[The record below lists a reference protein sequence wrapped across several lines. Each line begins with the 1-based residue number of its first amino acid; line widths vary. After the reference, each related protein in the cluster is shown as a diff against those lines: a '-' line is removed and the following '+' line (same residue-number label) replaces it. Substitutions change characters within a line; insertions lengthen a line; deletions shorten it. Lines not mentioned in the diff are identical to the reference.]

1 MNVRQLADRL
11 QLAAGGAMRAEL
23 RRRLDTVSKLMEAAG
38 KDNAK
43 ARMKTRSGLLRRSI
57 AGFVRSEG
65 APRGGIGPLRQG
77 ADIEVGVAAGGVTLA
92 GAEVVY
98 AGIQERGGTVR
109 PVRRRWLAIPT
120 DSVKTRDGVSQYKT
134 PRDFPRP
141 LRFVQFRPDL
151 AALIEVPRRKAKK
164 APPARRQRVARVERR
179 QRTRRRE
186 ERPQYPVRWWLV
198 KQTTI
203 RAKWYL
209 RDAFDAEARR
219 VPAAL
224 ADVLSSA
231 LEGLP

>member
-23 RRRLDTVSKLMEAAG
+23 GKRLRNVATAMEAGA

-57 AGFVRSEG
+57 GGFVRSEG

-120 DSVKTRDGVSQYKT
+120 ASVKQPNGTARYKT

-179 QRTRRRE
+179 PRPRARQRGSLG
-186 ERPQYPVRWWLV
+186 PVRWWLV

-203 RAKWYL
+203 KAKWYL
-209 RDAFDAEARR
+209 RDAFQQEARR

>member
-1 MNVRQLADRL
+1 MNIRQLADRL
-11 QLAAGGAMRAEL
+11 QLAAGGALRQQLGQRLGNVARA
-23 RRRLDTVSKLMEAAG
+23 MEAGA

-43 ARMKTRSGLLRRSI
+43 ARMKARSGLLRRSI
-57 AGFVRSEG
+57 GGFVRPEG
-65 APRGGIGPLRQG
+65 APRAGIGPLRAG

-109 PVRRRWLAIPT
+109 PVRRKWLAIPT
-120 DSVKTRDGVSQYKT
+120 ASVKTAAGVARYQT

-164 APPARRQRVARVERR
+164 APAARRQRPVRVERR
-179 QRTRRRE
+179 ARTRKRQ

-209 RDAFDAEARR
+209 RDAFAAEARR

-231 LEGLP
+231 MEGLP

>member
-1 MNVRQLADRL
+1 VNVKQLADRL
-11 QLAAGGAMRAEL
+11 QLAAGGALRHEL
-23 RRRLDTVSKLMEAAG
+23 GRRLGDVQRAMEAGA
-38 KDNAK
+38 KDNART
-43 ARMKTRSGLLRRSI
+43 RMKPRSTLLRRSI
-57 AGFVRSEG
+57 AGFVRAEG
-65 APRGGIGPLRQG
+65 APRAGIGPLRAG

-120 DSVKTRDGVSQYKT
+120 ASVKQPNGTARYQT

-141 LRFVQFRPDL
+141 LRFVQFRADL
-151 AALIEVPRRKAKK
+151 AALIEVPRRVAKK
-164 APPARRQRVARVERR
+164 APRGRRQRPVRVERR
-179 QRTRRRE
+179 TRPRRRQ
-186 ERPQYPVRWWLV
+186 ERPEYPVRWWLV

-209 RDAFDAEARR
+209 RDAFDAQARR
-219 VPAAL
+219 VPASL

>member
-1 MNVRQLADRL
+1 MNVKQLADRL
-11 QLAAGGAMRAEL
+11 QLAAGGALRAEL
-23 RRRLDTVSKLMEAAG
+23 GRRLGTVAKAMEAAG
-38 KDNAK
+38 RDNAK

-57 AGFVRSEG
+57 GGFVRAEG
-65 APRGGIGPLRQG
+65 APAAGIGPLRRD
-77 ADIEVGVAAGGVTLA
+77 ADIEVGVQAGGVVLQ

-120 DSVKTRDGVSQYKT
+120 DSVKQKNGTARYAT

-151 AALIEVPRRKAKK
+151 AALIEVPRRKARK
-164 APPARRQRVARVERR
+164 APAARRQRVARVERR
-179 QRTRRRE
+179 TRARARQRGTLG
-186 ERPQYPVRWWLV
+186 PVRWWLV

-209 RDAFDAEARR
+209 RDAFQQEARR

-224 ADVLSSA
+224 GDVLSSA
-231 LEGLP
+231 LEGAP

>member
-1 MNVRQLADRL
+1 VNVRQLADRL

-23 RRRLDTVSKLMEAAG
+23 GKRLRNVATAMESAG
-38 KDNAK
+38 RDNAK

-57 AGFVRSEG
+57 GGFVRSEG

-77 ADIEVGVAAGGVTLA
+77 ADIEVGVQAGGVILQ

-120 DSVKTRDGVSQYKT
+120 DSVKTKDGVSQYKT

-179 QRTRRRE
+179 PRRQTRQRGSLG
-186 ERPQYPVRWWLV
+186 PVRWWLV

-203 RAKWYL
+203 KAKWYL
-209 RDAFDAEARR
+209 RDAFEG
-219 VPAAL
+219 
-224 ADVLSSA
+224 DVLSSA

>member
-1 MNVRQLADRL
+1 MNVKQLADRL
-11 QLAAGGAMRAEL
+11 QLAAGGALRAEL
-23 RRRLDTVSKLMEAAG
+23 RTRLDSISKAMEAAG
-38 KDNAK
+38 RDNAR
-43 ARMKTRSGLLRRSI
+43 ARMKTRSSLLRRSI

-65 APRGGIGPLRQG
+65 APRGGIGPLRRD
-77 ADIEVGVAAGGVTLA
+77 ADIEVGVQAGGVVLQ

-120 DSVKTRDGVSQYKT
+120 ESVQTKAGVSRYKT

-141 LRFVQFRPDL
+141 LQFIQFRPDL
-151 AALIEVPRRKAKK
+151 AALVEVPRRRAKK

-179 QRTRRRE
+179 TRARKRE
-186 ERPQYPVRWWLV
+186 KRNLGPVRWWLV

-209 RDAFDAEARR
+209 RDAFQQEVRR

-224 ADVLSSA
+224 GDVLSSA
-231 LEGLP
+231 LEGAP

>member
-1 MNVRQLADRL
+1 
-11 QLAAGGAMRAEL
+11 
-23 RRRLDTVSKLMEAAG
+23 
-38 KDNAK
+38 
-43 ARMKTRSGLLRRSI
+43 
-57 AGFVRSEG
+57 VRSEG

-109 PVRRRWLAIPT
+109 PVRRKWLAIPT
-120 DSVKTRDGVSQYKT
+120 DSVKTKDGVSQYKT

-164 APPARRQRVARVERR
+164 APPARRQRPVRVERR
-179 QRTRRRE
+179 PRRRKRE

-209 RDAFDAEARR
+209 RDAFEAEARR

>member
-23 RRRLDTVSKLMEAAG
+23 GKRLRNVATAMESAG
-38 KDNAK
+38 RDNAK

-57 AGFVRSEG
+57 GGFVRSEG

-77 ADIEVGVAAGGVTLA
+77 ADIEVGVQAGGVILQ

-120 DSVKTRDGVSQYKT
+120 DSVKTKDGVSQYKT

-179 QRTRRRE
+179 PRRQTRQRGSLG
-186 ERPQYPVRWWLV
+186 PVRWWLV

-203 RAKWYL
+203 KAKWYL
-209 RDAFDAEARR
+209 RDAFEGEARR

-224 ADVLSSA
+224 GDVLSSA

>member
-23 RRRLDTVSKLMEAAG
+23 GRRLGTVAKAMEAAG
-38 KDNAK
+38 RDNAK
-43 ARMKTRSGLLRRSI
+43 ARMQTRSGLLRRSI
-57 AGFVRSEG
+57 GGFVRAEG
-65 APRGGIGPLRQG
+65 APAAGIGPLRQG
-77 ADIEVGVAAGGVTLA
+77 ADIEVGVQAGGVVLQ

-120 DSVKTRDGVSQYKT
+120 ASVKQPNGTARYKT

-151 AALIEVPRRKAKK
+151 AALIEVPRRKARK
-164 APPARRQRVARVERR
+164 APAARRQRVARVERR
-179 QRTRRRE
+179 TRARARQRGTLG
-186 ERPQYPVRWWLV
+186 PVRWWLV

-209 RDAFDAEARR
+209 RDAFQQEVRR

-224 ADVLSSA
+224 GDVLSSA

>member
-23 RRRLDTVSKLMEAAG
+23 GKRLTRIGTAMEAAAR
-38 KDNAK
+38 DNAK
-43 ARMKTRSGLLRRSI
+43 ARMKSRSGYLRRSI
-57 AGFVRSEG
+57 GKVIRPEG
-65 APRGGIGPLRQG
+65 GPAGGIGPLLPGG
-77 ADIEVGVAAGGVTLA
+77 AVEVGVKAGGTVLQ

-120 DSVKTRDGVSQYKT
+120 DSVKTKDGVSKYKT

-141 LRFVQFRPDL
+141 LQFVQFRPDL

-164 APPARRQRVARVERR
+164 APPARRQRPVRVERR
-179 QRTRRRE
+179 QRRRRRE
-186 ERPQYPVRWWLV
+186 ERTEHPVRWWLV
-198 KQTTI
+198 KATTI
-203 RAKWYL
+203 KAKWYL
-209 RDAFDAEARR
+209 RDAFEQEARR

-224 ADVLSSA
+224 GDVLSSA
-231 LEGLP
+231 LEGMP

>member
-11 QLAAGGAMRAEL
+11 QLAAGGALRAEL
-23 RRRLDTVSKLMEAAG
+23 RTRLDTVSKSMEAAG
-38 KDNAK
+38 RDNAR
-43 ARMKTRSGLLRRSI
+43 ARMKTRSSLLRRSI

-65 APRGGIGPLRQG
+65 APRGGIGPLRRD
-77 ADIEVGVAAGGVTLA
+77 ADIEVGVQAGGVVLQ

-120 DSVKTRDGVSQYKT
+120 DSVKQKNGTARYAT

-141 LRFVQFRPDL
+141 LQFIQFRPDL
-151 AALIEVPRRKAKK
+151 AALVEVPRRKARK
-164 APPARRQRVARVERR
+164 APAARRQRVARVERR
-179 QRTRRRE
+179 QRTRKRE
-186 ERPQYPVRWWLV
+186 KRSLGPVRWWLV

-209 RDAFDAEARR
+209 RDAFEAEVRR

-224 ADVLSSA
+224 GDVLSSA
-231 LEGLP
+231 LEGAP

>member
-23 RRRLDTVSKLMEAAG
+23 RRRLDTVSKQMEAAG
-38 KDNAK
+38 RDNAK
-43 ARMKTRSGLLRRSI
+43 ARMRTRSSLLRRSI

-77 ADIEVGVAAGGVTLA
+77 ADIEVGVQAGGVTLQ

-120 DSVKTRDGVSQYKT
+120 ESVQTKAGVSRYAT

-151 AALIEVPRRKAKK
+151 AALVEVPRRKAKK
-164 APPARRQRVARVERR
+164 APAARRQRVARVERR
-179 QRTRRRE
+179 PQRQTR
-186 ERPQYPVRWWLV
+186 QKGTLGPVRWWLV
-198 KQTTI
+198 KATTI

-224 ADVLSSA
+224 GDVLSSA

>member
-1 MNVRQLADRL
+1 
-11 QLAAGGAMRAEL
+11 
-23 RRRLDTVSKLMEAAG
+23 
-38 KDNAK
+38 
-43 ARMKTRSGLLRRSI
+43 
-57 AGFVRSEG
+57 
-65 APRGGIGPLRQG
+65 
-77 ADIEVGVAAGGVTLA
+77 
-92 GAEVVY
+92 
-98 AGIQERGGTVR
+98 
-109 PVRRRWLAIPT
+109 
-120 DSVKTRDGVSQYKT
+120 VKTRDGVSQYKT

-209 RDAFDAEARR
+209 RDAFEAEARR

>member
-11 QLAAGGAMRAEL
+11 QLAAGGALRAEL
-23 RRRLDTVSKLMEAAG
+23 GRRLGTVAKAMEAAG
-38 KDNAK
+38 RDNAK

-57 AGFVRSEG
+57 GGFVRAEG
-65 APRGGIGPLRQG
+65 APAAGIGPLRRD
-77 ADIEVGVAAGGVTLA
+77 ADIEVGVQAGGVVLQ

-120 DSVKTRDGVSQYKT
+120 DSVKQKNGTARYAT

-151 AALIEVPRRKAKK
+151 AALIEVPRRKARK
-164 APPARRQRVARVERR
+164 APAARRQRVARVERR
-179 QRTRRRE
+179 TRARARQRGTLG
-186 ERPQYPVRWWLV
+186 PVRWWLV

-209 RDAFDAEARR
+209 RDAFQQEVRR

-224 ADVLSSA
+224 GDVLSSA
-231 LEGLP
+231 LEGAP